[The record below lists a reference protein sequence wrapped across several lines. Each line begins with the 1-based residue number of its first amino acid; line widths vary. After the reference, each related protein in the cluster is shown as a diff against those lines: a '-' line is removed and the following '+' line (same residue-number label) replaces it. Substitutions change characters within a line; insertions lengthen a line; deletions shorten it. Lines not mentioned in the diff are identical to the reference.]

1 MDSNPLD
8 MTPGNEVGL
17 LISQADNSLNV
28 SQYVINSSPIDK
40 DGWSDPK
47 LDTHQSKELLEA
59 SQVMLSLPGNY
70 KINTEKS
77 LAPL

>member
-47 LDTHQSKELLEA
+47 LDTKQSKELLDA

>member
-8 MTPGNEVGL
+8 MTPGNEAGL
-17 LISQADNSLNV
+17 LISQTDNPLNV
-28 SQYVINSSPIDK
+28 SQYFSPLIDK
-40 DGWSDPK
+40 DGWNDPK
-47 LDTHQSKELLEA
+47 LDTQQSKELLDA

>member
-8 MTPGNEVGL
+8 MTPGNEAGL
-17 LISQADNSLNV
+17 LISQTDNPLNV
-28 SQYVINSSPIDK
+28 SQYLSPLIDK
-40 DGWSDPK
+40 DGWNDPK
-47 LDTHQSKELLEA
+47 LDTQQSKELLDA